1 MTAPLYVIIE
11 LSQVLALVT
20 GLREHGP
27 VRTKSDSVRLLYW
40 GLWER
45 SMLSLLD
52 SSERRHKAR
61 GYYRHLLTTRV
72 QYLRGVSKRRNRRE
86 IEKEKPHP

>member
-1 MTAPLYVIIE
+1 MTAPLYMIIE
-11 LSQVLALVT
+11 LIQVLDLLT
-20 GLREHGP
+20 GLRESGP